1 MYRILFKTICFV
13 FIGWIVVA
21 GGVAEAQTGSRSRVL
36 GRVADATGGAVGGAE
51 ITFDSDVLQGARRV
65 RTDENGNF
73 ASPPLPPGN
82 YSLTFTHAS
91 LPTTTRR
98 MHFAVGRTHHL
109 DVVMGET
116 TPDGGEAPRL
126 DRVSQGSEGAE
137 TVPRELLETLAED
150 RDLETAAALTGGVH
164 TTGPNDGLTIHGAQS
179 WEGLFL
185 ADGVVLNENIR
196 GQPFGDLLIE
206 DALAET
212 TTLTT
217 GLSAEYGRFTG
228 GVVTAV
234 TRSGGNAFSGSLR
247 ARLDNEDWQQE
258 TEFSPPREDEIDETF
273 EATLGGRLVHDRLWF
288 FLAARDRPTDS
299 SGITRRFAIPFQQE
313 MDEER
318 LEAKLTGSPAPAH
331 QLQLGYL
338 DVDEHQSNRAHG
350 GLGFFAITVDDGT
363 LQDRELPQEALTA
376 DYSGVLGPRF
386 FVEARYSEREFT
398 FEGSGG
404 QDGSIPGGTPVWDLV
419 ASVIYNESLFCG
431 TCRPEERD
439 NESTRLQGSYFLSGG
454 AAGSHDLTFGYETFE
469 DIRRA
474 DNHQSVNDWM
484 VWNFSGSVFD
494 DRNRR
499 VFPIFVP
506 FQQGGLTL
514 IEWLPIETPSLG
526 TDFTTDSAFLQ
537 DRWRLGDRWSLS
549 LGLRWDEL
557 DYTDSEGTPALESD
571 RLSPRLGFSFQPS
584 LASPWELHASVGTYA
599 GLVPNTIGNMG
610 SAGGAPSQYEFLYR
624 GPSINDGSGPLVDT
638 ETAVAQLF
646 DWFFDQC
653 PRAQVEADPFSCP
666 LLIDADIPRG
676 PLVVADL
683 QATAAD
689 EVTAGFSRR
698 LGSAGSV
705 RVDLI
710 HREWKDFYA
719 NRTDLTTGRGEDR
732 AGNVFDEERIVN
744 EDDVLTREYDA
755 VRVLFDHRWW
765 RGRLRLGGNY
775 TWSEAEGNFDG
786 ETGGSGPVASSLLSY
801 PEYREA
807 RWNAPEG
814 RLAIDQEHRLRLW
827 AIFDLVRSA
836 RHHLS
841 VSLLES
847 FLSGRPYSA
856 VGTIDS
862 RPFVDNPGYVSPPTS
877 VDYFFSDRGAFE
889 TDDITRTDLA
899 LNYSFHFPAGF
910 EIFLQPEVL
919 NVFDE
924 DGVVDVN
931 RDVLTAQ
938 TGAGRA
944 TGLVPFDPFT
954 ETPVEGVHWLK
965 GSRFGRPVD
974 EADLQTPRTYRISL
988 GIRF

>member
-1 MYRILFKTICFV
+1 MHRLLFKTLCFV
-13 FIGWIVVA
+13 VVVGIAAA
-21 GGVAEAQTGSRSRVL
+21 GTVAEAQTASRARIS
-36 GRVADATGGAVGGAE
+36 GRVVDSTGGAVGGAE
-51 ITFDSDVLQGARRV
+51 ITFDSEVLQGMRRA
-65 RTDENGNF
+65 RTDANGNF
-73 ASPPLPPGN
+73 ASPPLPPGD
-82 YSLTFTHAS
+82 YSLTFEHPT

-98 MHFAVGRTHHL
+98 VHLAVGRTHHL
-109 DVVMGET
+109 DVVMGRT
-116 TPDGGEAPRL
+116 APDGGEAPRRERIA
-126 DRVSQGSEGAE
+126 DGSEGAE
-137 TVPRELLETLAED
+137 SISRELLETLAED
-150 RDLETAAALTGGVH
+150 RDLSTAATLAGGVH

-196 GQPFGDLLIE
+196 GQPFSDLLIE

-212 TTLTT
+212 TVLTT

-247 ARLDNEDWQQE
+247 ARLDNDDWQEE
-258 TEFSPPREDEIDETF
+258 TQFSTPPEDEIDETF
-273 EATLGGRLVHDRLWF
+273 EATLGGRLVRDRLWF
-288 FLAARDRPTDS
+288 FLAARDSSLDS
-299 SGITRRFAIPFQQE
+299 TEITQRFASPFRE
-313 MDEER
+313 GTDEER
-318 LEAKLTGSPAPAH
+318 LEAKLTGSPAPGH
-331 QLQLGYL
+331 QLQLVYL

-350 GLGFFAITVDDGT
+350 GLNFFAITLDDGT

-404 QDGSIPGGTPVWDLV
+404 QDSSIPGGTPVWDLV
-419 ASVIYNESLFCG
+419 ESVIYNESLFCG

-439 NESTRLQGSYFLSGG
+439 NETSRLQASYFLSAG

-474 DNHQSVNDWM
+474 DNHQSANDWM

-506 FQQGGLTL
+506 AQQGGFTL
-514 IEWLPIETPSLG
+514 LEWLPIETPSLG
-526 TDFTTDSAFLQ
+526 TDFTTDSAFVQ

-571 RLSPRLGFSFQPS
+571 RLSPRLGLSFQPS

-599 GLVPNTIGNMG
+599 GLVPNTIGNAG
-610 SAGGAPSQYEFLYR
+610 SAGGVPAQYEFLYQ
-624 GPSINDGSGPLVDT
+624 GPPINDGSGPLVDT

-646 DWFFDQC
+646 GWLFDQC
-653 PRAQVEADPFSCP
+653 PRAQVEADPLSCP
-666 LLIDADIPRG
+666 LLIGADIPRG
-676 PLVVADL
+676 PLVVDDL
-683 QATAAD
+683 RATAAD
-689 EVTAGFSRR
+689 EIVAGFSRR
-698 LGSAGSV
+698 LGSSGSV
-705 RVDLI
+705 RLDLI

-732 AGNVFDEERIVN
+732 TGTTFDVERIIN
-744 EDDVLTREYDA
+744 EDDLLTREYDA
-755 VRVLFDHRWW
+755 VSVLFDHRWW

-827 AIFDLVRSA
+827 AIFDLVRSR
-836 RHHLS
+836 RHHLN

-847 FLSGRPYSA
+847 FSSGRPYSA
-856 VGTIDS
+856 VGRIDS
-862 RPFVDNPGYVSPPTS
+862 RPFVDNPGYASPPTG

-899 LNYSFHFPAGF
+899 FNYSFHFPAGF

-924 DGVVDVN
+924 DGVVDVD
-931 RDVLTAQ
+931 REILTAQ
-938 TGAGRA
+938 SGAGRA
-944 TGLVPFDPFT
+944 VGLVPFDPFT

-965 GSRFGRPVD
+965 GSQFGEPVAED
-974 EADLQTPRTYRISL
+974 DFQTPRTYRISV
-988 GIRF
+988 GFRF